1 MGAVGRPS
9 WPVRW
14 WEVIYRSVVQE
25 EGGIKTGRGAGEGKE
40 EKEKRRG
47 KNRLRNADKASEAE
61 KDMGS

>member
-1 MGAVGRPS
+1 M
-9 WPVRW
+9 
-14 WEVIYRSVVQE
+14 VQE